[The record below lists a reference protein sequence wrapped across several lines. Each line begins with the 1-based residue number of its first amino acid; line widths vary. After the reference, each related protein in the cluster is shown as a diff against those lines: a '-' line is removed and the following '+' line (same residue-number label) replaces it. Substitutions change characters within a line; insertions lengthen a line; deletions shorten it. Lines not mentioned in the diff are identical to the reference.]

1 MKLSTLVSDASP
13 CAICGEVTEWRFS
26 TRRPVRFAGEVRNFK
41 RCASCGS
48 RSLTPMPSGLE
59 LSSLYGAEYNGD
71 AIDGPGIEGDPRA
84 YDWLMAHL
92 NRVQPKRFVDYG
104 CGSGAL
110 LRMVA
115 ASNIEAIGFDVSV
128 SGVEA
133 ASLSSGCVVRTLAD
147 IDTYTGSADVV
158 HLGDVLEHVPDP
170 VEVLAQACTLLRPGG
185 LLLAEGP
192 MEANLS
198 LFNGVLA
205 MAAFIQGRKPVDAPP
220 HHVHLPTARGQLKLF
235 ERAMLITKEF
245 ETSDISWPAP
255 DRWTREIA
263 ASPRLSALYVLR
275 RFSTLVWEIAPDRL
289 SRRMANRFRYSGTMT
304 SSSETN

>member
-1 MKLSTLVSDASP
+1 
-13 CAICGEVTEWRFS
+13 
-26 TRRPVRFAGEVRNFK
+26 
-41 RCASCGS
+41 
-48 RSLTPMPSGLE
+48 MPSGLE

-71 AIDGPGIEGDPRA
+71 AVDGPGVEGDPRA

-115 ASNIEAIGFDVSV
+115 ASNIEAIGFDVTV

-147 IDTYTGSADVV
+147 IDMYTGSADVV

-170 VEVLAQACTLLRPGG
+170 AEVLAQACTLLRPGG

-198 LFNGVLA
+198 MFNGFLA
-205 MAAFIQGRKPVDAPP
+205 ITAYVQGRKPVDAPP
-220 HHVHLPTARGQLKLF
+220 YHVHLSTARGQLKLF
-235 ERAMLITKEF
+235 ERVSLTTEEF
-245 ETSDISWPAP
+245 ETSDTSWPAP
-255 DRWTREIA
+255 DRWTRRIA
-263 ASPRLSALYVLR
+263 ASPRLVALFVLR
-275 RFSTLVWEIAPDRL
+275 RFSTLIWAIAPDRL
-289 SRRMANRFRYSGTMT
+289 SRRMANRFRYSGTVPR
-304 SSSETN
+304 SSEAN